1 MISFSRTANVNAEQ
15 ILKIACGKLFIS
27 CDFFQFSAVIKINS
41 SL

>member
-15 ILKIACGKLFIS
+15 ILKIACGKLF
-27 CDFFQFSAVIKINS
+27 FQISAVIEINN